1 MENKLKDNFSRNNEK
16 ELFGDSNSF
25 RDLFN
30 ELKNNENKSE
40 FFAYIKDNEVK
51 KNIFESNIEGFSNVN
66 SSDEKYIQILENMPD
81 IRSTY
86 DILMQFDLP
95 VLLSVKGRIIK
106 INDIRVNYKGDLDKY
121 FNILFGFLV
130 SATYGVLL
138 TNLSFSEW
146 KLSFGLMEIKEK
158 YVNYLNFTGL
168 VIFFSV
174 IFILISRY
182 FRKKVIEINRLQT
195 NITIL
200 LELLEVIIDLKKGQD
215 TKIDRYN
222 RMMMKKRRLQKLK
235 DIKGKNKSY
244 DFNRRIYEKNI

>member
-1 MENKLKDNFSRNNEK
+1 
-16 ELFGDSNSF
+16 
-25 RDLFN
+25 
-30 ELKNNENKSE
+30 
-40 FFAYIKDNEVK
+40 
-51 KNIFESNIEGFSNVN
+51 
-66 SSDEKYIQILENMPD
+66 MPD

-146 KLSFGLMEIKEK
+146 KLSFGLIEIKEK
-158 YVNYLNFTGL
+158 YVNYLNFIGL

-200 LELLEVIIDLKKGQD
+200 LELLEVIIDIKKGQD

-235 DIKGKNKSY
+235 NRRGINKLF